1 MISPGIYLVVTAWI
15 IRTGGLF
22 QSGNKETQNPAIR
35 RFDDGVRDL
44 RWHRRK
50 TRIGDLFMK
59 RTLITALLAGTA
71 ALSHAQ
77 TAPAAGRQNVNTLRT
92 VVEQFLQTQT
102 AGLPGTVT
110 VKVGA
115 IDARTALAACPAPE
129 AFLQPGARAWGKT
142 TVGVRCTA
150 PSNWTIFVQAQVNV
164 QADYVAAALPLAQGQ
179 PIEQGQLVLVKGDI
193 AAMPNGIITD
203 MAQAIGRTPTVSLAA
218 GTPLRVDTLR
228 SRPVV
233 QQGQAVRL
241 VTSGNGFSVSAEGKA
256 IGNAGDGQIVQVR
269 TPAGSVVSGTARA
282 GGMVEVAF

>member
-1 MISPGIYLVVTAWI
+1 
-15 IRTGGLF
+15 
-22 QSGNKETQNPAIR
+22 
-35 RFDDGVRDL
+35 
-44 RWHRRK
+44 
-50 TRIGDLFMK
+50 MK
-59 RTLITALLAGTA
+59 RTLITALLIGSA
-71 ALSHAQ
+71 ALAHAQ

-92 VVEQFLQTQT
+92 VVEQFLRTQT

-150 PSNWTIFVQAQVNV
+150 PSNWTLYVQAQVNV

-179 PIEQGQLVLVKGDI
+179 PIEQSQLVLMKGDI

-203 MAQAIGRTPTVSLAA
+203 MAQAIGRTPTVSLVA
-218 GTPLRVDTLR
+218 GTPLRQDTLR

-241 VTSGNGFSVSAEGKA
+241 VTGGNGFSVSAEGKA
-256 IGNAGDGQIVQVR
+256 IGNASDGQIVQVR
-269 TPAGSVVSGTARA
+269 TPSGSVVSGTARD

>member
-1 MISPGIYLVVTAWI
+1 MKHILISGALALVSQLAT
-15 IRTGGLF
+15 
-22 QSGNKETQNPAIR
+22 PAQ
-35 RFDDGVRDL
+35 
-44 RWHRRK
+44 
-50 TRIGDLFMK
+50 
-59 RTLITALLAGTA
+59 
-71 ALSHAQ
+71 AQ
-77 TAPAAGRQNVNTLRT
+77 VQQAPAGAPGRQNVAALRG

-102 AGLPGTVT
+102 AGLPGEVA

-115 IDARTALAACPAPE
+115 IDPRTALAACPSPE

-150 PSNWTIFVQAQVNV
+150 PSNWTLFVQAQVNV
-164 QADYVAAALPLAQGQ
+164 KADYVAAALPLAQGQ

-218 GTPLRVDTLR
+218 GTPLRLDGLR
-228 SRPVV
+228 SKPVV

-241 VTSGNGFSVSAEGKA
+241 VSNGSGFSVSGEGKA
-256 IGNAGDGQIVQVR
+256 IGNAGEGQVVQVR
-269 TPAGSVVSGTARA
+269 TSSGSVISGMAKA